1 MGQKNNANGFRKT
14 GLDLQP
20 VANYK
25 ALFQQRYKTE
35 QYLKGAYRNYTLGNI
50 SETNP
55 KTWVV
60 EFSKEPKKT
69 PVINKEKLS
78 IPVTRMAHF
87 RENISKWNFKI

>member
-35 QYLKGAYRNYTLGNI
+35 QYLKGAYRN
-50 SETNP
+50 
-55 KTWVV
+55 
-60 EFSKEPKKT
+60 
-69 PVINKEKLS
+69 LS
-78 IPVTRMAHF
+78 LIH
-87 RENISKWNFKI
+87 I